1 VVVRKEKD
9 RVGGVGEREKEREEG
24 EERRKINGSRQT
36 KNLRK
41 GH

>member
-9 RVGGVGEREKEREEG
+9 RGGVGEKEKEREEV
-24 EERRKINGSRQT
+24 EKWSRQT